1 MRSVGN
7 LPGSA
12 LQTYIR
18 GRNSVSTGC
27 YVIRDGRESLS
38 ERSFLF
44 IQWDDGQREF
54 VSLFCA
60 PLPVVPFGQCSAAE
74 IALGSCT
81 ENCSAAGIPDLARSA
96 RGSSETEDGKKS
108 T

>member
-12 LQTYIR
+12 VQTYIR

-44 IQWDDGQREF
+44 IQRDDGQREF

-60 PLPVVPFGQCSAAE
+60 PFLWSRLANAVRLKSHSEAVQKIAAQPVFR
-74 IALGSCT
+74 I
-81 ENCSAAGIPDLARSA
+81 
-96 RGSSETEDGKKS
+96 
-108 T
+108 